1 MRIMAKRPSGPGKP
15 PDRAGLQAA
24 ALNHLARYA
33 ATEIGLKRV
42 LHRKIDRWAREAD
55 GSKEGEREEIAQIVA
70 KARHEAAR
78 IVARLA
84 ESGAVSDQAF
94 AEGRARSLSRA
105 GRSRRAIGV
114 HLAERGVGQEL
125 AASVLPQDP
134 AREVAAAL
142 IHARKR
148 RLGPFRKLEETPE
161 LRRRELANMARAGFD
176 HATASRVLRMA
187 PHEAEE
193 RIIASRSSD

>member
-1 MRIMAKRPSGPGKP
+1 MRGMAKRPPGPGKP

-33 ATEIGLKRV
+33 ATEVGLKRV
-42 LHRKIDRWAREAD
+42 LHRKIDRWARAAED
-55 GSKEGEREEIAQIVA
+55 EPEKIASVVA
-70 KARHEAAR
+70 SARQEAAG

-84 ESGAVSDQAF
+84 ETGAVSDQIF
-94 AEGRARSLSRA
+94 AESRARSLSRA
-105 GRSRRAIGV
+105 GRSRRAIGA
-114 HLAERGVGQEL
+114 HLAGKGVAQEL
-125 AASVLPQDP
+125 AASVLPENP
-134 AREVAAAL
+134 SRELAAAL
-142 IHARKR
+142 VHARKR

-187 PHEAEE
+187 VHEAEE
-193 RIIASRSSD
+193 RIIASRSGD